1 MLSAG
6 TSAWLVLLSHCSLP
20 QRTETNIYP
29 GRLLCIYSTAAF
41 SSVNKYGGYRFPSI
55 NKYIGLPLFR
65 SPLRNVLC
73 TCLLFVSSVCVFR
86 FLLIYS
92 YFFVSSVSLHAWQR
106 CPLLVTFLSA
116 VFCLLSLLFFE
127 RILGLIWVGSV

>member
-92 YFFVSSVSLHAWQR
+92 YFF
-106 CPLLVTFLSA
+106 
-116 VFCLLSLLFFE
+116 LSLLCPFMHGKDV
-127 RILGLIWVGSV
+127 LCWLLSCPLSSVCFPCFSSNVFPV